1 MEFLYNLFHSGII
14 DDLDFNNLLMLLR
27 DKAGDKDKQKA
38 YSKIYRDFLLE
49 KELKAF
55 DYPNTVESTSKDKS
69 ICIID
74 NSIITDFKQID
85 MKTKNEDYGLSHL
98 DQEFDSTDKYI
109 NSSKLL
115 DVSNQ
120 IIFI

>member
-1 MEFLYNLFHSGII
+1 
-14 DDLDFNNLLMLLR
+14 
-27 DKAGDKDKQKA
+27 
-38 YSKIYRDFLLE
+38 
-49 KELKAF
+49 
-55 DYPNTVESTSKDKS
+55 
-69 ICIID
+69 
-74 NSIITDFKQID
+74 

-115 DVSNQ
+115 DLSNQ